1 MRWGEAMYGLL
12 YRVVLRRLPAEP
24 AHRGGF
30 GLIRAGAGVPGAA
43 RLLGRWLGPRD
54 PVLRVR
60 ALGLEFPGPL
70 GLAAGF
76 DKDARGTRGL
86 GALGFGFVEVGTVT
100 ARAQPG
106 NDRPRMFRLSAD
118 RALVNRMGFN
128 NEGAAAAAARLRGR
142 ADRARTGGAGPG
154 PARADRARASRG
166 LIVGVNIGKT
176 RTVPDEEAAADY
188 AASARAVAGVADY
201 VVVNVSSPN
210 TPGLRDLQAAGRL
223 RPVLVAVREALDA
236 SGGGRRVPLLVKI
249 APDLT
254 DADVDAVAD
263 LALELGLDGIIATN
277 TTVSR
282 DGLASSPSEVAAAGA
297 GGLSGPPLRA
307 RALAVLV
314 RLRARAGDRLVLIAA
329 GGIETPD
336 DAWERLRAGA
346 TLVQAYTGFIYGGPL
361 WPRRMHAGLA
371 RRARAAGLS
380 SIGTASGGGGSAG
393 GGSAAGGSAGGGSAQ
408 DGTGGVVSRGLAW
421 WGDAA
426 SIPARPETVAG
437 LGLGARSVCPPS
449 RWAGTGGSARAPAA
463 SPAHPAFP
471 GSVRGT

>member
-1 MRWGEAMYGLL
+1 MYRLL
-12 YRVVLRRLPAEP
+12 YRVVLRRVPAEA
-24 AHRGGF
+24 AHQGGF
-30 GLIRAGAGVPGAA
+30 WLIQMAGRVPGVAW
-43 RLLGRWLGPRD
+43 LLGRWLGPHD

-76 DKDARGTRGL
+76 DKDARATRGL

-106 NDRPRMFRLSAD
+106 NPRPRMFRLSAD

-128 NEGAAAAAARLRGR
+128 NAGALAAAARLR
-142 ADRARTGGAGPG
+142 
-154 PARADRARASRG
+154 RARAVG
-166 LIVGVNIGKT
+166 GHGPIVGVNIGKT
-176 RTVPDEEAAADY
+176 RVVPDEEAAADY

-210 TPGLRDLQAAGRL
+210 TPGLRDLQATDRL
-223 RPVLVAVREALDA
+223 RPVLVAVRAALDA
-236 SGGGRRVPLLVKI
+236 TAGSRPGRRVPLLVKI
-249 APDLT
+249 APDLA
-254 DADVDAVAD
+254 DADIDAVAD

-282 DGLASSPSEVAAAGA
+282 DGLASPSSQVAAAGA

-336 DAWERLRAGA
+336 DAWERLQAGA

-361 WPRRMHAGLA
+361 WPRRMHAGLV
-371 RRARAAGLS
+371 RRARS
-380 SIGTASGGGGSAG
+380 
-393 GGSAAGGSAGGGSAQ
+393 Q
-408 DGTGGVVSRGLAW
+408 
-421 WGDAA
+421 GD
-426 SIPARPETVAG
+426 VK
-437 LGLGARSVCPPS
+437 
-449 RWAGTGGSARAPAA
+449 
-463 SPAHPAFP
+463 
-471 GSVRGT
+471 